1 MKYSIRKGIVTET
14 VCGRI
19 LLIATFE
26 AREHCPYLVELNEA
40 SSYIWQRLA
49 AGETTEAIARAV
61 EKDFA
66 IPFETAK
73 NTVDSFV
80 TQLVQQ
86 EYLILESEEE
96 NHGTEQ

>member
-19 LLIATFE
+19 LLIATLE

-49 AGETTEAIARAV
+49 AGETPESIALSAAA
-61 EKDFA
+61 DFSFPA
-66 IPFETAK
+66 EQAK
-73 NTVDSFV
+73 ETVDTFIS
-80 TQLVQQ
+80 QLVKQN
-86 EYLILESEEE
+86 YLIPETEEE
-96 NHGTEQ
+96 NLGTE